1 MKQYFALERKDK
13 RREMRYNDC
22 ISAGRR
28 GKEDETMGKKLSAVL
43 CAGRENDLVSAL
55 YQSGYEPELASD
67 AFEAIERAQPGTA
80 VLVLADEY
88 PCHGTQ
94 LTQEMLSAARAK
106 QLKLYVEYPES
117 VLGVPTGEEK
127 TIRYERLVA
136 PDGFCGAME
145 AGAILMLNGCWYK
158 PYFEKKPGLLCLAKV
173 AGYDRLAFG
182 LPEENVPVLD
192 YLDAQQD
199 VLIAVSALSNFIT
212 ARYAP
217 EKRWKALLEKL
228 LELLGLGEITLT
240 WKPNVGIE
248 AGAAEPLAPDAIKR
262 SYERNVSWLYDHMI
276 THTPPTAAVLEGFE
290 SAIDSHGNQFMRDVI
305 RGDCMGECAM
315 ELAYG
320 WRATGDPN
328 YKVTCTQIIE
338 HVLRGAEF
346 CHHDPES
353 SMYGLN
359 NWFSYGNIFYGDDN
373 ARMLMGVLSARELLG
388 DDRWDEDILRC
399 VLANLRTS
407 NQDGLRLPR
416 LEASSFK
423 DGKTWVDYYHG
434 EVNYVSPHYQSYL
447 WATFLWMYALTGIEE
462 LLERSERA
470 IAIVMERFPDKLRWQ
485 NSLTG
490 EIARMI
496 LPLAFLYRVKPTEQH
511 KAWLEQSIDAML
523 EYQEPC
529 GAIRDAFGDL
539 SLGKYPPPRSNE
551 NYGTTE
557 ASLIQQNGDPA
568 TDLLYTTNWAFAG
581 LWEASLVLDDPK
593 VKEAYERL
601 RDFLLRIQVRSEKYP
616 ALDGAWLRS
625 FDYDKWEYW
634 GSAADSG
641 WSAWCVE
648 TGWVNAWISTVL
660 MLEARGES
668 LMKCESASAFKAIAP
683 RLYEEMFTVRATRE
697 VEAAGAEGMPGS
709 AE

>member
-1 MKQYFALERKDK
+1 
-13 RREMRYNDC
+13 
-22 ISAGRR
+22 
-28 GKEDETMGKKLSAVL
+28 MGKKLSAVF
-43 CAGRENDLVSAL
+43 CAKNENNLIDAL
-55 YQSGYEPELASD
+55 RQSGYAPQLAPN
-67 AFEAIERAQPGTA
+67 ALEAIRSAQDGTA
-80 VLVLADEY
+80 VLILADDY
-88 PCHGTQ
+88 PRRGT
-94 LTQEMLSAARAK
+94 LFTQEMLDAARAK
-106 QLKLYVEYPES
+106 KLRLYIEYPET
-117 VLGVPTGEEK
+117 VLGETTGEAQ

-136 PDGFCGAME
+136 PDGFFGAME
-145 AGAILMLNGCWYK
+145 PGAILMLNGCWYR
-158 PYFEKKPGLLCLAKV
+158 PYFKHTPGALCLAKV
-173 AGYDRLAFG
+173 AGYDQLAFG
-182 LPEENVPVLD
+182 LPEQCVTVLD
-192 YLDAQQD
+192 TLDGCGD
-199 VLIAVSALSNFIT
+199 VFIAVSALSNFIT
-212 ARYAP
+212 GRYAP
-217 EKRWKALLEKL
+217 EQRWKALWEAL
-228 LELLGLGEITLT
+228 LAQLGLGQIDLT
-240 WKPNVGIE
+240 WKSHVGI
-248 AGAAEPLAPDAIKR
+248 AAQENEPLPENALQLA
-262 SYERNVSWLYDHMI
+262 YERNVSWLYDHMI
-276 THTPPTAAVLEGFE
+276 TRATPSASVLEGLE
-290 SAIDSHGNQFMRDVI
+290 SAIDCRGNQFARDVV
-305 RGDCMGECAM
+305 RGDCMGEAAM

-328 YKVTCTQIIE
+328 YKVTCMQLID
-338 HVLRGAEF
+338 HVLCGADF
-346 CHHDPES
+346 CHVDPES

-388 DDRWDEDILRC
+388 DDRWDEPILRC

-416 LEASSFK
+416 LEASSFTN
-423 DGKTWVDYYHG
+423 GKTWLDYYHG
-434 EVNYVSPHYQSYL
+434 EVDYVAPHYQSFL

-462 LLERSERA
+462 LLVRSERA

-496 LPLAFLYRVKPTEQH
+496 LPLAFLQRVKPSEQH
-511 KAWLEQSIDAML
+511 KAWLYQAIDAML
-523 EYQEPC
+523 AYQEPC

-557 ASLIQQNGDPA
+557 ASLIQRNGDPA

-581 LWEASLVLDDPK
+581 LWEAYLVLGDAR
-593 VKEAYERL
+593 VKDAYTRL
-601 RDFLLRIQVRSEKYP
+601 RDFLLRIQIRSEKFP
-616 ALDGAWLRS
+616 LLDGAWLRS

-660 MLEARGES
+660 MLEERGES
-668 LMKCESASAFKAIAP
+668 LLKCESADAFHAIAP
-683 RLYEEMFTVRATRE
+683 RLYKEMFTPRTTRE
-697 VEAAGAEGMPGS
+697 KAASGAAGMPGS